1 MNYYYF
7 NPFNKQYLFPQGFKK
22 IGLFQTFYQP
32 YTLKG
37 KCLWKLWYHLDFIRY
52 WSKVPNPSAIVPLL
66 QLKPYIS
73 SSSVLAFNRGSNGVE
88 QKISILGVDKA
99 NNSEFFIKYADSEV
113 ARINVNNEGAI
124 LQQIEQLDFVPKLK
138 QHVNETYFT
147 FIATSILK
155 GVRVAQQNIN
165 EQVLDV
171 LKTLSELN
179 IITTKK
185 TSSELKTCFAH
196 GDFCPWNMMLH
207 HQKLQLFDWEMAG
220 TYPLGYDLFTFIF
233 QTSFLLTPQ
242 KKITETKTTASPLIN
257 QYFKTQGI
265 DNWNPYLLAFANIK
279 LELETAKNNQY
290 LITYYQQLKTHAEKA

>member
-99 NNSEFFIKYADSEV
+99 NNSEFFIKYADSET
-113 ARINVNNEGAI
+113 AKKNVTNEAAI
-124 LQQIEQLDFVPKLK
+124 LTQLTSLDFVPNLL
-138 QHVNETYFT
+138 QHVTTPNYT
-147 FIATSILK
+147 FIQTNVLK
-155 GVRVAQQNIN
+155 GERVAQQPIHKQLL
-165 EQVLDV
+165 EVLT
-171 LKTLSELN
+171 TLSK
-179 IITTKK
+179 IKITT
-185 TSSELKTCFAH
+185 TREYTTTHKTCFAH
-196 GDFCPWNMMLH
+196 GDFCPWNMMLANN
-207 HQKLQLFDWEMAG
+207 KLLVFDWEMAG
-220 TYPLGYDLFTFIF
+220 IYPLGYDLFTYLF
-233 QTSFLLTPQ
+233 QTAFLITPN
-242 KKITETKTTASPLIN
+242 KSIEKIVKEHSELIMS
-257 QYFKTQGI
+257 YFNPQEI
-265 DNWNPYLLAFANIK
+265 EQWLPYLYDFASVK
-279 LELETAKNNQY
+279 LNLETEKNS
-290 LITYYQQLKTHAEKA
+290 QQLIPYYRRLKSYAEKV